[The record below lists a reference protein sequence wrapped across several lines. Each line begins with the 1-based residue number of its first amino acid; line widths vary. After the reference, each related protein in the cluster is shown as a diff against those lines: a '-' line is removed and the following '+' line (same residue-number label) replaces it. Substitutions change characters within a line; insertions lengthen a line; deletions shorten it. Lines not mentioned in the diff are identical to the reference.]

1 MPFEDSYMGRNALIM
16 WALRSVPYLQ
26 GRIKVQKILYLS
38 NLCGWNC
45 IKDYRYYN
53 FGPYSD
59 AVATDLETFKRSGWV
74 MEQPYGA
81 GHSYSLTDRGQRIA
95 DSLAAKMDN
104 PKLIRTTKELVE
116 ALSNYSSDDLEIM
129 ATLVF
134 INRSEPS
141 LSKPDLIKRIVELK
155 PRFTE
160 KQVAD
165 AYRVFRLLKDFG
177 YVVKVIS

>member
-1 MPFEDSYMGRNALIM
+1 MPFEDSQMGRYALIM
-16 WALRSVPYLQ
+16 SALRSVPYLQ

-59 AVATDLETFKRSGWV
+59 AVTTDLETFKTNGWV

-104 PKLIRTTKELVE
+104 PKLIRMTRELVE
-116 ALSNYSSDDLEIM
+116 SLNNYSSDDLEIM

-134 INRSEPS
+134 INRSERS
-141 LSKPDLIKRIVELK
+141 LSKPDLISRVVELK

-160 KQVAD
+160 KQVAED
-165 AYRVFRLLKDFG
+165 FRVFRLLKDFG
-177 YVVKVIS
+177 YLVKDMS